1 MMMEEPSFQHLEL
14 LFGILQSVHIL
25 SSSDHQAYHVL
36 KLGLTYDYLYNVKT
50 PTSHLLATLA
60 TSWLQQS
67 TETLPAIYFNKLAI
81 SCLMNLRAMLNNT
94 CINEGL
100 QFLLSYLQ
108 PEHAEYCAIFLAYTM
123 TYIKEEADDL
133 TLWHDVCHCVYWT
146 KAIWILPIHLQHPY
160 LHWSLCIIN
169 MGTTTIWLFDSVIDK
184 SCWMNNVKASGIT
197 NIYTCYSPNPPQ
209 NALNL
214 IVHLQSLAA
223 LHNIPFTVP
232 LHDWTA
238 TPISADAVQSNS
250 YDCGP
255 GCLQVHLPYSM
266 ALMHLDLL
274 KRTCHGSDLF
284 LYPLLCTCPNIHT
297 NIR

>member
-1 MMMEEPSFQHLEL
+1 MEP
-14 LFGILQSVHIL
+14 LFGILRSVHIL

-36 KLGLTYDYLYNVKT
+36 KLGLTYDYLSNVKT
-50 PTSHLLATLA
+50 PTSHLPA
-60 TSWLQQS
+60 TSVTSRLQRS
-67 TETLPAIYFNKLAI
+67 TETLPAIYFDKPAI
-81 SCLMNLRAMLNNT
+81 ACLINPKAMLNDT

-100 QFLLSYLQ
+100 QLLLSYLQ
-108 PEHAEYCAIFLAYTM
+108 PEYTEDCAIFSTYTM

-133 TLWHDVCHCVYWT
+133 ALWCDVHHRVYRM

-169 MGTTTIWLFDSVIDK
+169 MATTTIQLFDSVANK
-184 SCWMNNVKASGIT
+184 SLWMNNVKVSGIT

-209 NALNL
+209 NVLNL
-214 IVHLQSLAA
+214 IVRLRSLAA

-250 YDCGP
+250 YDCGLWVLAGALAVLHGFDASGLAEEDMP
-255 GCLQVHLPYSM
+255 WFRSFLISLVMHMPKYPY
-266 ALMHLDLL
+266 
-274 KRTCHGSDLF
+274 
-284 LYPLLCTCPNIHT
+284 
-297 NIR
+297 